1 MNNLERAVV
10 TAARRLAD
18 NPSPCDPD
26 GVMWLEWK
34 DLVQAVKAYE
44 SSLIP
49 GEQEIG
55 WHKLA
60 EGDELK
66 SRKNGRFYPVTKVL
80 KVKAGYEITLA
91 GVPNKIVRPNEAEPS
106 AVVRR
111 GATGQAV
118 DEFVHVFSS
127 GG

>member
-1 MNNLERAVV
+1 MNNLERAVLV
-10 TAARRLAD
+10 AARRFRAANTTAELEQASTSLRLA
-18 NPSPCDPD
+18 
-26 GVMWLEWK
+26 V
-34 DLVQAVKAYE
+34 AAYE
-44 SSLIP
+44 ASLIP
-49 GEQEIG
+49 GEKEIG
-55 WHKLA
+55 WHELT

-118 DEFVHVFSS
+118 DALVHVFSS
-127 GG
+127 GGS